1 MVLDKFVVHID
12 SEFPELRTQALLIA
26 CSGGLD
32 SVVLARLCAALGL
45 RFALA
50 HCNFQLRGSE
60 SDGDARFVA
69 DLAAKLDVPCFT
81 KVFDLKGQLSSSE
94 ASPQL
99 RARELRY
106 AWFNDLVEETAFDL
120 VLTAHHA
127 DDRLETFL
135 INLSRGT
142 GIEGLSGIPAS
153 NGLIKRP
160 LLPFS
165 RKELLEFANA
175 LGYTWRE
182 DLSNQETKYLRNQV
196 RHEVVPALK
205 GLHPEFLAH
214 FLKSQDFLEASE
226 KLVKTHINVVRNRL
240 FRYRDDGSC
249 QIDLASVMALDPLP
263 THLFWL
269 FKDFGFTASEE
280 VAKLLK
286 ADSGKEI
293 RSKTHRLLKDRGR
306 LLLKP
311 LHAAQ
316 DAQFWISETQGYIDR
331 PLAMAITMVKTVSDP
346 ADNMAFIDKE
356 KLNYPLLLRK
366 WQKGDYFYPLGMRGR
381 KKLSKFF
388 KDEKYD
394 GFAKEAQWL
403 LCSGDAIV
411 WVIGRRLDDRFKVD
425 SSTNNILK
433 FTV

>member
-1 MVLDKFVVHID
+1 MLDQFAGHID

-32 SVVLARLCAALGL
+32 SVVLARLCSALGL

-69 DLAAKLDVPCFT
+69 ELAAKLDVPYFT

-153 NGLIKRP
+153 NGTIKRP

-165 RKELLEFANA
+165 RKELLEFALA
-175 LGYTWRE
+175 QGYIWRE
-182 DLSNQETKYLRNQV
+182 DRSNQDTKYLRNQV

-205 GLHPEFLAH
+205 GLHSEFLAH
-214 FLKSQDFLEASE
+214 FLKSLHFLEATE
-226 KLVKTHINVVRNRL
+226 KLVKMHIDGVRDRL
-240 FRYRDDGSC
+240 FQNRGDGSY

-269 FKDFGFTASEE
+269 FKDFGFTAPEE
-280 VAKLLK
+280 VAKLFK

-311 LHAAQ
+311 ANATQ
-316 DAQFWISETQGYIDR
+316 DAEFWISETQGYIDH
-331 PLAMAITMVKTVSDP
+331 PLAMDITMVKTVSDP
-346 ADNMAFIDKE
+346 AANVAFIDKE

-411 WVIGRRLDDRFKVD
+411 WVIGKRLDERFKVGP
-425 SSTNNILK
+425 STDNILK
-433 FTV
+433 FTVQ